1 MSNFQ
6 SNINTCEQ
14 IVADLKAGNRQ
25 LVRVL
30 NSHQLLGSAF
40 TAGQGLFTQLVIP
53 TVSKADTVIQK
64 LNSKLQQYGQYT
76 GAAGG
81 EILDEDK
88 LNQQLEA
95 LRRQQATLSS
105 QIRVYQNQARSS
117 EEADITAM
125 CYSYA
130 SSLTNFMGTVQ
141 EDIRQVE
148 EKLKKLHE
156 LDMKLA
162 PLFSGITSEL
172 SNLSAVISAIG
183 SGNFDQSGNFKGGG
197 NKNIKALQNILLD
210 YGSGDL
216 PTEIGKS
223 VLEQGVVSKAVKEVG
238 QHYKIKGIKQGSR
251 SISPNSMSRV
261 GKNARAL
268 ESIGDDIIK
277 TSKSLA
283 SNKVWKTAGVIG
295 TVVSVGLDYDEQ
307 MTKYNDIGRAVK
319 NTAAHT
325 VIGVGGATAG
335 TYIGGVIGTWIPI
348 PVVGTILGAVVG
360 TVVGTV
366 VSKAYD
372 WVESGE
378 AAKFVDKTVK
388 NVSKGINSLKN
399 KAGDFFAGFGKSLGG
414 AF

>member
-1 MSNFQ
+1 MS
-6 SNINTCEQ
+6 
-14 IVADLKAGNRQ
+14 DLKAGNRQ
-25 LVRVL
+25 LIRVL
-30 NSHQLLGSAF
+30 NSHQLSGSAF

-197 NKNIKALQNILLD
+197 NKNIKALVKILSD
-210 YGSGDL
+210 YDSGDL

-251 SISPNSMSRV
+251 SVSPNSMSRV
-261 GKNARAL
+261 GKNARAV
-268 ESIGDDIIK
+268 ESLGDDIIK

-283 SNKVWKTAGVIG
+283 SSKVWETAGAIG
-295 TVVSVGLDYDEQ
+295 AVVSVGLDYDEQ
-307 MTKYNDIGRAVK
+307 MTKYNDVGRAAK
-319 NTAAHT
+319 NTGAH
-325 VIGVGGATAG
+325 IGVGMAGSVAG
-335 TYIGGVIGTWIPI
+335 TAFGSFAVGYLSGSQVGAAIGTLI
-348 PVVGTILGAVVG
+348 PVPVVG
-360 TVVGTV
+360 TVVGAV
-366 VSKAYD
+366 VGAGIGYLGNKAYD

-378 AAKFVDKTVK
+378 AGKFVDKSVK
-388 NVSKGINSLKN
+388 NISKGFNSFKN
-399 KAGDFFAGFGKSLGG
+399 TAGEMFSGFGKSLGSVFG
-414 AF
+414 